1 MHWII
6 AISWM
11 IMSSLTMVEIVPHCE
26 ELGLFEKAVVFMIV
40 LIGGPIFA
48 VNTILTMLLN
58 CILPDSWDNDDDGV
72 PKI

>member
-11 IMSSLTMVEIVPHCE
+11 IMSSLTMVEIAPHCE

>member
-11 IMSSLTMVEIVPHCE
+11 IMSSLTMVEIAPHCE
-26 ELGLFEKAVVFMIV
+26 KLGLFEKVVVFMIV
-40 LIGGPIFA
+40 FIGGPIFA